1 MAYQAIY
8 RKWRPL
14 VFEDLIGQTHITR
27 TLKNQIQSGKIA
39 HAYLFCG
46 TRGTGKTTAAK
57 VFSRAI
63 NCEHPKDGSPCNEC
77 DTCRGILDGSIMD
90 VSEIDAA
97 SNNGVDS
104 IREIREDVHYAAA
117 RTKYRVYII
126 DEVHMLSAGAFNA
139 LLKTLEEPPEHVIF
153 ILATTEVYRV
163 PETILSRCQRFDFK
177 RIRPSDIIL
186 RMKEIAS
193 GDGYSIT
200 DDAYA
205 LLASLADGSMRDGLS
220 ILERCISACGNDLTK
235 ADIISTLGMAEDELI
250 RSAVDAITNG
260 DSETLL
266 ETVNTLA
273 SDGRD
278 LTLFL
283 DSLVRY
289 YRNLMIC
296 KISKEPSGLLDYSEE
311 DMVQVRAQ
319 AERVPFEKLSDAIT
333 GLSQAMNEAK
343 WMKNPRIAYELAFVK
358 LSQPA
363 LDRSEASVLARIETL
378 EEKVQNG
385 ITVTAAPPEEK
396 KSKPEKKKPQKVSAR
411 LYCPLDVTK
420 LTADS
425 PVVAA
430 ARKWD
435 KISQAIAKKLPFVAS
450 EVLNRR
456 ITIDG
461 EGLLML
467 FDQQE
472 AMKKKI
478 AATYLSQI
486 QDAFQKQAGAD
497 LCIKAVFAED
507 VADHI
512 IDYWKIGGASAD
524 AEEETA
530 DTPSPQNNKADPL
543 DALCEDFPEIV
554 ELTDESDFVH
564 YESETYSQTAFDEDE
579 QEEFLE
585 DQEKGENENG

>member
-14 VFEDLIGQTHITR
+14 VFEDLVGQTHITR

-177 RIRPSDIIL
+177 RIRPADIIL

-396 KSKPEKKKPQKVSAR
+396 KTKPEKKKPQKVSAR

-435 KISQAIAKKLPFVAS
+435 KISQGIAKKLPFVAS

-507 VADHI
+507 VTGL
-512 IDYWKIGGASAD
+512 Y
-524 AEEETA
+524 
-530 DTPSPQNNKADPL
+530 L
-543 DALCEDFPEIV
+543 
-554 ELTDESDFVH
+554 
-564 YESETYSQTAFDEDE
+564 
-579 QEEFLE
+579 
-585 DQEKGENENG
+585 